1 MSGLLVVLII
11 ILLVIVL
18 GALLFV
24 LTQIQGLKKP
34 AQDESQKVLLS
45 WLEQMKTSVDRNT
58 DIMDKKLADQQTA
71 LSRELQ
77 AHRSS
82 LENQTKLVSERLD
95 NAAKMVADVQ
105 NNLGAISEF
114 GKDIKDLSGILKSP
128 KLRGGLGEKGLEE
141 ILKVYIPRDLYS
153 TQYKFLDGTI
163 CDFVLFIQEG
173 LIPIDSKFP
182 AENFK
187 LMYETNDDVRR
198 ESLRKEFIR
207 DVKKHVDAIS
217 QKYIKQNENTVSQAI
232 MYIPSESIY
241 YEIILNSPEIEEY
254 SRSKSIFVAS
264 PNTLVYMLKILNV
277 AYKSYELQKN
287 TKEVLKVLMGLKTD
301 AVRFGDEL
309 DVLDGHINRAS
320 KSMQTARGSFSR
332 FLGKIDRIEEL
343 SDGEVSQTPLIS
355 E

>member
-1 MSGLLVVLII
+1 MSSLLIAII
-11 ILLVIVL
+11 ILLLIVVV
-18 GALLFV
+18 GVLFYV
-24 LTQIQGLKKP
+24 LTQLQSLKKP
-34 AQDESQKVLLS
+34 VQDDSQQVLMG

-58 DIMDKKLADQQTA
+58 DIMDKKLADQQVA
-71 LSRELQ
+71 LSKELQ

-82 LENQTKLVSERLD
+82 LENQTKMVSERLD
-95 NAAKMVADVQ
+95 NAAKMVAEVQ
-105 NNLGAISEF
+105 NNLGAINEF

-141 ILKVYIPRDLYS
+141 ILKTYIPRDLYAC
-153 TQYKFLDGTI
+153 QHKFLDGTI

-187 LMYETNDDVRR
+187 LMYESNDELRR

-254 SRSKSIFVAS
+254 SRSKSVFVAS
-264 PNTLVYMLKILNV
+264 PNTLVYMLKVLNV

-287 TKEVLKVLMGLKTD
+287 TGEVLKVLMGLKTD

-309 DVLDGHINRAS
+309 DVLDGHLNRAS
-320 KSMQTARGSFSR
+320 KSMQTTRGSFSR

-343 SDGEVSQTPLIS
+343 SDGDVSDPKLIT